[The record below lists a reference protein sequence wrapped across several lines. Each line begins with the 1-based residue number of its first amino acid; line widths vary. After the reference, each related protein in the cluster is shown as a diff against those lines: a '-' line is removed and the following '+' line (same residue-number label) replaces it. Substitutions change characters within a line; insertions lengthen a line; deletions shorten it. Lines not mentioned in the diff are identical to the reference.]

1 MGSAG
6 KGCPLSGSCLSAR
19 PNVSMR
25 IAVVG
30 AGSVGGIL
38 AWHLARAGTE
48 PVIVARPASAA
59 LLAREGLTLVGD
71 RGPQTQ
77 TVAVTA
83 DAASLGERDLVF
95 VALKAQDWL
104 PALPLLTP
112 LLGTQTIVV
121 PMLNGLPWWYV
132 QDVTGNLAGRRIAAL
147 DPDGTL
153 DAAIPGDTIL
163 GCVVYMGA
171 SRETPT
177 RILWNGRKRL
187 LLGEPR
193 GSFSVRLR
201 RVAEILTGA
210 GLDAEAVPDIRHA
223 IWQKIL
229 GNVAHNPLS
238 VVTGASIG
246 HLAREPHL
254 KAIMRALM
262 REAAAVA
269 NAVGVSGFDIEE
281 RLEVSPAMADF
292 RTSMLQDYEAGRP
305 LELGAIVDAI
315 VELGEI
321 VGVPTPVISTV
332 GALAIER
339 WRANWGKPD

>member
-1 MGSAG
+1 
-6 KGCPLSGSCLSAR
+6 
-19 PNVSMR
+19 MR

-30 AGSVGGIL
+30 AGSVGGVL
-38 AWHLARAGTE
+38 SWHLARAGTE

-59 LLAREGLTLVGD
+59 LLLREGLTLVGD

-77 TVAVTA
+77 LVAATA

-104 PALPLLTP
+104 PALPLLAP
-112 LLGTQTIVV
+112 LLGARTIVV
-121 PMLNGLPWWYV
+121 PMLNGLPWWYFQGV
-132 QDVTGNLAGRRIAAL
+132 AGNLTGRRIAAL
-147 DPDGTL
+147 DPNGAL
-153 DAAIPGDTIL
+153 AAAIPGDTIL

-177 RILWNGRKRL
+177 RITWNGRKRL

-193 GSFSVRLR
+193 GGLSPRLR
-201 RVAEILTGA
+201 RVVEILGGA
-210 GLDAEAVPDIRHA
+210 GLNAQAVPDIRHA

-238 VVTGASIG
+238 VVTGAPIG
-246 HLAREPHL
+246 HLASEPHL

-262 REAAAVA
+262 QEAAAVA
-269 NAVGVSGFDIEE
+269 QAVGVSGFDIEE
-281 RLEVSPAMADF
+281 RLEVSPEMADF
-292 RTSMLQDYEAGRP
+292 RTSMLQDFEAGRP

-332 GALAIER
+332 GALAMER
-339 WRANWGKPD
+339 WRASWGKSD